1 MKALS
6 PILVTLSGIT
16 MEVRESQYSKAELP
30 ILVTPSGI
38 TMVVREEQPLKVLFP
53 ILVTPSGIIMEVR
66 EEKLPFGKLLKALSP
81 ILVTRYITP
90 S

>member
-1 MKALS
+1 
-6 PILVTLSGIT
+6 
-16 MEVRESQYSKAELP
+16 MEVREEQLQKAELP

-38 TMVVREEQPLKVLFP
+38 TMEVREEQPLK
-53 ILVTPSGIIMEVR
+53 
-66 EEKLPFGKLLKALSP
+66 ALHA

>member
-1 MKALS
+1 
-6 PILVTLSGIT
+6 
-16 MEVRESQYSKAELP
+16 MEVREEQPQKANIP

-38 TMVVREEQPLKVLFP
+38 TM
-53 ILVTPSGIIMEVR
+53 EVR
-66 EEKLPFGKLLKALSP
+66 DEQLLKAELL